1 MPISIALLADHP
13 QLIPSVGEI
22 RWREWG
28 HAPEP
33 ESLDW
38 WVEITA
44 QEAGRDGLP
53 VTWAAIDEQ
62 GQAVG
67 AVGLGE
73 FDIEERRDRSP
84 WVIGMIVDPAQRGQ
98 GIGGRLMQA
107 LEAWAAQHGYAR
119 AWVATGGPAVDFY
132 RKCGWELVET
142 FQRAATGEMTSVL
155 TKALLRLLRPAS
167 CWALPELAP
176 YGRNEL

>member
-1 MPISIALLADHP
+1 VSDNQDEVPNGFAASVELLADHP
-13 QLIPSVGEI
+13 GLIPAVGHI

-38 WVEITA
+38 WVDVTGR
-44 QEAGRDGLP
+44 EAGRVGLP
-53 VTWAAIDEQ
+53 VTWVAMDES

-84 WVIGMIVDPAQRGQ
+84 WVLGLIVTVQNRGL
-98 GIGGRLMQA
+98 GIGSKLMET
-107 LEAWAAQHGYAR
+107 LEAWARQRGHSQV
-119 AWVATGGPAVDFY
+119 WVATGGRAVDFY
-132 RKCGWELVET
+132 QKCGWDLVER
-142 FQRAATGEMTSVL
+142 FNRLCGESVSIL
-155 TKALLRLLRPAS
+155 TKLL
-167 CWALPELAP
+167 
-176 YGRNEL
+176 

>member
-1 MPISIALLADHP
+1 MPDRFAPSVELLADHLH
-13 QLIPSVGEI
+13 LIPAVGQI

-38 WVEITA
+38 WVEVTGR
-44 QEAGRDGLP
+44 EAGRVDLP
-53 VTWAAIDEQ
+53 VTWVAMDES

-84 WVIGMIVDPAQRGQ
+84 WVLGMIVTTQNRGL
-98 GIGGRLMQA
+98 GIGRTLMEA
-107 LEAWAAQHGYAR
+107 LEAWARQRGYSQV
-119 AWVATGGPAVDFY
+119 WVATGGRAVDFY
-132 RKCGWELVET
+132 RKCGWKLAEVMTRSSGET
-142 FQRAATGEMTSVL
+142 TSIL
-155 TKALLRLLRPAS
+155 TKGL
-167 CWALPELAP
+167 
-176 YGRNEL
+176 

>member
-1 MPISIALLADHP
+1 MSDNQDEVPNGFAASVELLADHP
-13 QLIPSVGEI
+13 GLIPAVGQI

-38 WVEITA
+38 WVDVTGR
-44 QEAGRDGLP
+44 EAGRVDLP
-53 VTWAAIDEQ
+53 VTWVAMDES

-84 WVIGMIVDPAQRGQ
+84 WVLGMIVITQNRGL
-98 GIGGRLMQA
+98 GIGSKLMEA
-107 LEAWAAQHGYAR
+107 LEAWARQRGYSQV
-119 AWVATGGPAVDFY
+119 WVATGGRAVDFY
-132 RKCGWELVET
+132 RKCGWALTEVMTRSSGET
-142 FQRAATGEMTSVL
+142 TSIL
-155 TKALLRLLRPAS
+155 TKVL
-167 CWALPELAP
+167 
-176 YGRNEL
+176 

>member
-1 MPISIALLADHP
+1 VSDNQDEMSNRFAVSVELLADHP
-13 QLIPSVGEI
+13 HLIPAVGQI

-38 WVEITA
+38 WVDVTGR
-44 QEAGRDGLP
+44 EAGHANLS
-53 VTWAAIDEQ
+53 VTWVAMDES

-84 WVIGMIVDPAQRGQ
+84 WVLGMIVVVKSRGL
-98 GIGGRLMQA
+98 GIGSKLMEA
-107 LEAWAAQHGYAR
+107 LEAWARQRGYSQV
-119 AWVATGGPAVDFY
+119 WVATGGRAVDFY
-132 RKCGWELVET
+132 QKCGWDLVER
-142 FQRAATGEMTSVL
+142 FNRLSGESVSIL
-155 TKALLRLLRPAS
+155 TKLL
-167 CWALPELAP
+167 
-176 YGRNEL
+176 